1 MGKIRL
7 TVILITG
14 GTQGIGKAIGM
25 AFAKQGATVILNYHF
40 NEEEAQKA
48 VEEIFTITHANI
60 CAYKADVANETQ
72 VNKMINQ
79 LISQFG
85 QIDILV
91 NNAGIFKNAVS
102 WKMEKEDWDSVLATN
117 LTGAYLCTKYVLP
130 HMRERGFGRII
141 NISSVVGQT
150 GVFGASNYAAS
161 KAGLIGF
168 TKAIA
173 REVAIKGITV
183 NCVALGYID
192 AGMNLRLSI
201 ELREKIRVQIP
212 MQRFGTV
219 EEVAETIIFISSKS
233 ASYITGQVIAVNG
246 GYFMGS

>member
-1 MGKIRL
+1 MTI
-7 TVILITG
+7 VLITG

-25 AFAKQGATVILNYHF
+25 AFAKQGATVILNYHS

-48 VEEIFTITHANI
+48 VNEIYTATHTHI
-60 CAYKADVANETQ
+60 CAHKADVANEDQ
-72 VNKMINQ
+72 VNQMINQ
-79 LISQFG
+79 IMSLFG

-91 NNAGIFKNAVS
+91 NNAGIFKDAVS
-102 WKMEKEDWDSVLATN
+102 WKMEKEVWDSVLATN
-117 LTGAYLCTKYVLP
+117 LTGAYLCTKHVLP

-168 TKAIA
+168 TKAVA
-173 REVAIKGITV
+173 REVATKGITV

-192 AGMNLRLSI
+192 AGMNLKLSKEI
-201 ELREKIRVQIP
+201 REKIKTEIP

-219 EEVAETIIFISSKS
+219 EEVAETIIFISSKG

-246 GYFMGS
+246 GIYL

>member
-1 MGKIRL
+1 L
-7 TVILITG
+7 TVVLITG

-25 AFAKQGATVILNYHF
+25 AFAKQQAIVILNYHS
-40 NEEEAQKA
+40 NDEEAQKA
-48 VEEIFTITHANI
+48 VNEIYAATRTHVET
-60 CAYKADVANETQ
+60 YKADVSNEKEVTT
-72 VNKMINQ
+72 MIHQ
-79 LISQFG
+79 IITWFG
-85 QIDILV
+85 QIDVLV
-91 NNAGIFKNAVS
+91 NNAGINKDAVS

-246 GYFMGS
+246 GVYL

>member
-1 MGKIRL
+1 M
-7 TVILITG
+7 TVVLITG

-48 VEEIFTITHANI
+48 VEEIYTITHANI

-85 QIDILV
+85 QIDILI
-91 NNAGIFKNAVS
+91 NNAGILKDAVS

-117 LTGAYLCTKYVLP
+117 LTGAFLCTKHVLP
-130 HMRERGFGRII
+130 YMREKGFGRII
-141 NISSVVGQT
+141 NISSFIGQT
-150 GVFGASNYAAS
+150 GVFGSSNYTAS

-173 REVAIKGITV
+173 REVAVKGITV
-183 NCVALGYID
+183 NCLALGYID
-192 AGMNLRLSI
+192 AGMLLKFSDEMRKKLKT
-201 ELREKIRVQIP
+201 LIP

-233 ASYITGQVIAVNG
+233 ASYITGQIIAVNG
-246 GYFMGS
+246 GVYI

>member
-246 GYFMGS
+246 GVYL